1 MPTHPTEFEALY
13 RRHVE
18 LVLAGDLEAV
28 LADMV
33 NLPRIFEGVTVPRKV
48 DAYTI
53 MEIGS
58 EGETCV
64 GETVYDTP
72 TGRIGLRSI
81 WELRD
86 GAWKAAALENFPP
99 PATGR

>member
-1 MPTHPTEFEALY
+1 MPQHPPEFEALY

-18 LVLAGDLEAV
+18 FVLAGDLEAV

-33 NLPRIFEGVTVPRKV
+33 NLPRILEGVIAPRRV
-48 DAYTI
+48 TAYTVMDI
-53 MEIGS
+53 RS

-72 TGRIGLRSI
+72 KGRIGLRSV

-99 PATGR
+99 PATG